1 MATATRI
8 LVIDDEE
15 PTILGFARM
24 LRLEGFDVESAMDGE
39 TGLRRAAE
47 VAFDAI
53 LLDLRMP
60 LLDGLEVLRR
70 LRAIPSC
77 RHTPV
82 AIITGNYLVDD
93 RTVAELEQL
102 GAVVRYKPLWLD
114 DLIDLTRTLVATR

>member
-93 RTVAELEQL
+93 RTVAEL
-102 GAVVRYKPLWLD
+102 
-114 DLIDLTRTLVATR
+114 